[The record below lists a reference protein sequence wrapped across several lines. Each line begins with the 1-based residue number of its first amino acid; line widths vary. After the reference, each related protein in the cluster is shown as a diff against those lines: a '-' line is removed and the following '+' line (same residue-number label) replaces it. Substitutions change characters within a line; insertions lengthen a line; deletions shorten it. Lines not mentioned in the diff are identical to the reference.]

1 MDDNI
6 SLFGNPRTLQAH
18 KEMQMRD
25 IQRGQATSRIHA
37 ADRAGLHTA
46 LVVGTNERGD
56 VMLDRFT
63 DDQGK
68 GAYFSSL
75 NFTPCR
81 NGDTVIYAYADEV
94 PIVLGKMPDDKT
106 PWRVP
111 QWSMQDTFHFEDFEF
126 AAGAS
131 SNLGILDW
139 GIATNGG
146 VGAAHPGFTNNP
158 GLVTM
163 QTGTTA
169 GTYTY
174 IHPKAAAGMS
184 IDSIHQLG
192 FQFYVYDSLNLCQ
205 NFAGLIDNGVNLT
218 NYIGAIQNSIAG
230 TGGVERQWN
239 FCSRKA
245 SGAARCV
252 PTNVPCTDGRY
263 YRIVFTKIS
272 SGVWAM
278 SVTDTYSK
286 IEDTVINSGC
296 PNDLNAQFF
305 PYSRIY
311 MLTASSVRTQYLDYI
326 WWSRRALMR

>member
-25 IQRGQATSRIHA
+25 VQRGQATSRIHA

-68 GAYFSSL
+68 GSYFSSL

-94 PIVLGKMPDDKT
+94 PIVLGRMPDDKT

-111 QWSMQDTFHFEDFEF
+111 QWSMQDTFHFEDFDTA

-131 SNLGILDW
+131 GIGILDW
-139 GIATNGG
+139 VITAPSGS
-146 VGAAHPGFTNNP
+146 GFPFSGFANNP
-158 GLVTM
+158 GMIQLT
-163 QTGTTA
+163 TGTTV
-169 GTYTY
+169 GSYSYTY
-174 IHPKAAAGMS
+174 PKPQYGL
-184 IDSIHQLG
+184 QT
-192 FQFYVYDSLNLCQ
+192 DSLHQVGFMVFPSNILLTCQ
-205 NFAGLIDNGVNLT
+205 VISGLTDNVVNYT
-218 NYIGAIQNSIAG
+218 NYIAAIAG
-230 TGGVERQWN
+230 PGSGGVDAQWN

-245 SGAARCV
+245 SGTQHCV
-252 PTNVPCTDGRY
+252 ISNVPFIDNHY
-263 YRIVFTKIS
+263 YRIVFTRIS
-272 SGVWAM
+272 PGVWAM
-278 SVTDTYSK
+278 SITDTSTK
-286 IEDTVINSGC
+286 VEDTVINSGC
-296 PNDLNAQFF
+296 PSDINAAPLF
-305 PYSRIY
+305 PTSRIY
-311 MLTASSVRTQYLDYI
+311 MTNASAAKTLWLDYV
-326 WWSRRALMR
+326 WWSRRALLR